1 MSAWLLVAVGGAIGS
16 VLRYGL
22 GRWLMHGAP
31 VPAFPYGTL
40 AVNLLG
46 CLAIGLVAEFLLLQ
60 RILAPQP
67 RLLLQTG
74 ILGGFTTFS
83 AFGLETVLML
93 RREQWLAVAIYV
105 STSVLGGLLA
115 VWLGMKAADGL
126 GRLIK

>member
-31 VPAFPYGTL
+31 VQAFPYGTL

>member
-22 GRWLMHGAP
+22 GRLLMHGAP
-31 VPAFPYGTL
+31 VQAFPYGTL

-93 RREQWLAVAIYV
+93 RREQWLTAAIYV
-105 STSVLGGLLA
+105 STSVFGGLLA
-115 VWLGMKAADGL
+115 VWLGMKAADGFS
-126 GRLIK
+126 RLIK

>member
-31 VPAFPYGTL
+31 VQAFPYGTL

-74 ILGGFTTFS
+74 ILFCNC
-83 AFGLETVLML
+83 M
-93 RREQWLAVAIYV
+93 
-105 STSVLGGLLA
+105 
-115 VWLGMKAADGL
+115 MP
-126 GRLIK
+126 

>member
-1 MSAWLLVAVGGAIGS
+1 MSAWLLVAVGGALGS

-31 VPAFPYGTL
+31 VQAFPYGTL
-40 AVNLLG
+40 TVNLLG

-93 RREQWLAVAIYV
+93 RREQWLTAATYV

-126 GRLIK
+126 SRLIK

>member
-31 VPAFPYGTL
+31 VQAFPYGTL

-83 AFGLETVLML
+83 AFGLETALML

>member
-31 VPAFPYGTL
+31 VQAFPYGTL

-93 RREQWLAVAIYV
+93 RREQWLTVAIYV

>member
-1 MSAWLLVAVGGAIGS
+1 MSAWLLVAVGGALGS

-31 VPAFPYGTL
+31 VQAFPYGTL

-93 RREQWLAVAIYV
+93 RREQWLTAATYV

-126 GRLIK
+126 SRLIK

>member
-1 MSAWLLVAVGGAIGS
+1 MSAWLLVAVGGALGS

-31 VPAFPYGTL
+31 VQAFPYGTL
-40 AVNLLG
+40 TVNLLG

-83 AFGLETVLML
+83 AFGLETMLML
-93 RREQWLAVAIYV
+93 RREQWLTAATYV

-126 GRLIK
+126 SRLIK

>member
-22 GRWLMHGAP
+22 GRLLMHGAP
-31 VPAFPYGTL
+31 VQAFPYGTL